1 MFNPWKIQNNGSL
14 ATRKGC
20 SMLKKISYRC
30 CIFWGMKYNF
40 HFLKRRASFFFLP
53 TSCVECKVY
62 VFIKKF
68 FSFPYRNR
76 FLLTILKGLKPF
88 WLQVKTWNWIK
99 ELLALEFCR
108 NQNKVISILT
118 ETHINHDQIHH
129 IRNNWLGSNFFSL
142 GIVTQKNAFLASSG
156 TWRLTL
162 IQKGGLCPLSL
173 LPLFWKTAKLYGKQ
187 GQGKWRQN
195 NTWRL

>member
-1 MFNPWKIQNNGSL
+1 MQASSFYQLSALNAELISL
-14 ATRKGC
+14 
-20 SMLKKISYRC
+20 
-30 CIFWGMKYNF
+30 
-40 HFLKRRASFFFLP
+40 
-53 TSCVECKVY
+53 
-62 VFIKKF
+62 F
-68 FSFPYRNR
+68 FSFSYRNL

-118 ETHINHDQIHH
+118 ETHINHDQIHQ

-142 GIVTQKNAFLASSG
+142 GILTQKDACPASFG

-162 IQKGGLCPLSL
+162 IQKGGLCPLIL
-173 LPLFWKTAKLYGKQ
+173 LPLMTEFFLCVYASQDIAPGKSWT
-187 GQGKWRQN
+187 GGVSSKDYNIRW
-195 NTWRL
+195 

>member
-1 MFNPWKIQNNGSL
+1 
-14 ATRKGC
+14 
-20 SMLKKISYRC
+20 MLKKISYRC

-53 TSCVECKVY
+53 TSCVECEVH

-142 GIVTQKNAFLASSG
+142 GIVTQKDACPASCETS
-156 TWRLTL
+156 RLTL
-162 IQKGGLCPLSL
+162 IRKGGLCLLNL
-173 LPLFWKTAKLYGKQ
+173 LPLMTEFFLFMPL
-187 GQGKWRQN
+187 RV
-195 NTWRL
+195 

>member
-1 MFNPWKIQNNGSL
+1 MQS
-14 ATRKGC
+14 
-20 SMLKKISYRC
+20 
-30 CIFWGMKYNF
+30 
-40 HFLKRRASFFFLP
+40 
-53 TSCVECKVY
+53 SCLY
-62 VFIKKF
+62 F
-68 FSFPYRNR
+68 FSFSYRNV

-142 GIVTQKNAFLASSG
+142 GIVTQKDACPASSG

-162 IQKGGLCPLSL
+162 IQKGGMCPLSL
-173 LPLFWKTAKLYGKQ
+173 LPLMTEFSVFMSLQGIAPGNSWTGGVSLKDYKMIWKIRTREMKTK
-187 GQGKWRQN
+187 
-195 NTWRL
+195 